1 MDNNFF
7 NQNPDQTNLPSQ
19 PSQNQPIS
27 TQNNPQDQ
35 LPEKSYRKIWLI
47 IIILVIIIATGL
59 YFYFTRSI
67 SNRSDTNPASQESSN
82 GLINKNQIGCQ
93 KDNLFVLSVAGGKTP
108 VDKNGNYHTN
118 FSSDMAQWVFLV
130 NDQDTLCASAI
141 SLPKDNNQVIFDA
154 ESTAKTMVFQ
164 SPGIL
169 STNPNKAEER
179 LKMIVQLKSFPE
191 LLTYIKENLPSSD
204 LASLKETADL
214 NTLLEKC
221 ILEMTKKLNEI

>member
-1 MDNNFF
+1 
-7 NQNPDQTNLPSQ
+7 
-19 PSQNQPIS
+19 
-27 TQNNPQDQ
+27 
-35 LPEKSYRKIWLI
+35 
-47 IIILVIIIATGL
+47 
-59 YFYFTRSI
+59 
-67 SNRSDTNPASQESSN
+67 
-82 GLINKNQIGCQ
+82 
-93 KDNLFVLSVAGGKTP
+93 
-108 VDKNGNYHTN
+108 
-118 FSSDMAQWVFLV
+118 MAQWVFLV